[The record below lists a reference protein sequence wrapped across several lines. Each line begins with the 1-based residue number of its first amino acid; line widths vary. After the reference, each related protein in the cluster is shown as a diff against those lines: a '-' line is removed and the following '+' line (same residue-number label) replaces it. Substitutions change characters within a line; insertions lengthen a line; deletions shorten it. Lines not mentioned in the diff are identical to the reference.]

1 MSTKGILKEVILSN
15 REFILKNAGH
25 IVRRESS
32 PSLGVLNKVVVLY
45 GVRRSGKTFILY
57 DLFRTYKD
65 TALYVDFED
74 ERLTDFRVNDFE
86 NLRESFLELDP
97 SLLSKDKFF
106 LLDEIQNVPGW
117 EKFCRRMVEKEK
129 MKVVVTGS
137 SSRMMPYEIHT
148 SLRGRS
154 WSTEIIPFSFRE
166 YLKTRNIHIDRN
178 LIYTSRKV
186 ILKKFFSEYLKWGGF
201 PEVVFSKSPF
211 DRNKILKEYLSAIF
225 FRDLVERYQID
236 NITLL
241 ESLLDRLLTGS
252 ARKFSLSSFYKQ
264 YQGKFPFSK
273 DSLFNYYK
281 CFLRSMLIFEVKK
294 FSESS
299 YTRMRNPAKIYLIDQ
314 GLAKRV
320 TSDDLGWL
328 LENVVFLELR
338 KKSSAIFYFEEEKEC
353 DFITKEG
360 DRLSAYQ
367 VSFELNEGNKEREV
381 AGLVSCCKR
390 LHLKNGTILTYDQ
403 EEELCGQGVKIMVTP
418 VWKWLLF

>member
-1 MSTKGILKEVILSN
+1 MITKETLKEVILSN
-15 REFILKNAGH
+15 REFILKDVGH
-25 IVRRESS
+25 IVRREAF
-32 PSLGVLNKVVVLY
+32 PSLGIPNKIVVLY
-45 GVRRSGKTFILY
+45 GVRRSGKTFVLY
-57 DLFRTYKD
+57 DLFRNYGD

-74 ERLTDFRVNDFE
+74 ERLTGFQTGDFE
-86 NLRESFLELDP
+86 NLKESFLELDP
-97 SLLSKDKFF
+97 SLLSKNKLF

-117 EKFCRRMVEKEK
+117 EKFCRRMAEKEK
-129 MKVVVTGS
+129 VNVVVTGS

-154 WSTEIIPFSFRE
+154 WSTEITPFSFRE
-166 YLKTRNIHIDRN
+166 YLKTKNINIDRN

-186 ILKKFFSEYLKWGGF
+186 ILKNLFSEYLKWGGF
-201 PEVVFSKSPF
+201 PEAVFSESPF
-211 DRNKILKEYLSAIF
+211 DRTKILKEYLSAIF
-225 FRDLVERYQID
+225 FRDLVERYKID

-264 YQGKFPFSK
+264 YQGTFPFSK
-273 DSLFNYYK
+273 DSLFSYYK
-281 CFLRSMLIFEVKK
+281 CFLRSMLIFEVRK

-314 GLAKRV
+314 GMAKRV

-338 KKSSAIFYFEEEKEC
+338 KRSSAICYFEEEKEC
-353 DFITKEG
+353 DFITKEEG
-360 DRLSAYQ
+360 RFSAYQ
-367 VSFELNEGNKEREV
+367 VSFELNEENKEREA

-390 LHLKNGTILTYDQ
+390 LRLKNGTILTYDQ
-403 EEELCGQGVKIMVTP
+403 EEELRRQGMKITVIP
-418 VWKWLLF
+418 VWKWLLL

>member
-1 MSTKGILKEVILSN
+1 MKEIFKEVILSN

-25 IVRRESS
+25 VVRRESF
-32 PSLGVLNKVVVLY
+32 PSLGAPNKVAVLY

-57 DLFRTYKD
+57 DLFRNYKD

-74 ERLTDFRVNDFE
+74 ERLADFQVNDFE

-97 SLLSKDKFF
+97 SLLSKDTFF

-154 WSTEIIPFSFRE
+154 WSTEITPFSFRE
-166 YLKTRNIHIDRN
+166 YLKTRNINIDRN

-211 DRNKILKEYLSAIF
+211 DRTKILSEYLSAIF
-225 FRDLVERYQID
+225 FRDLVERYKID

-241 ESLLDRLLTGS
+241 ESLLDRLLTGF

-353 DFITKEG
+353 DFITREG
-360 DRLSAYQ
+360 NRFSAYQ

-403 EEELCGQGVKIMVTP
+403 EEEIRRPGVKIMVTP
-418 VWKWLLF
+418 VWKWLLL